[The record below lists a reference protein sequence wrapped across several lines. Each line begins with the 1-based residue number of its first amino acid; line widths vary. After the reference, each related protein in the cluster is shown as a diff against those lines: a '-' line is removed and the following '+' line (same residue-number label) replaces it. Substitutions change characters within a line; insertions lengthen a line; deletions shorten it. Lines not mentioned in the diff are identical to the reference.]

1 MMELLLQMNMVAAI
15 LIVAIVTVRV
25 LVLYKLP
32 KKTFL
37 FLWGVVAVRLL
48 LPFRIPLPFN
58 FFPDNRAL
66 SGGTIA
72 DILEVI
78 YVGGVPA
85 QIQEPVEQATP
96 MIFPFEAVWLA
107 GVCAVAG
114 FFFVSYLRFH
124 REAGAALPCDDKFVQ
139 RWLSE
144 YPVRRMVNVR
154 QTDRI
159 SSPLTYGILRPVILL
174 PKTTDWQNEDML
186 RCILTHELVHI
197 RHFDTLVKLVFAAAV
212 CIHWFN
218 PLVWVMYVF
227 VNRDIEL
234 VCDEAATDEL
244 GQEDKKIYLNVL
256 LAIEENRTSIAIPIA
271 SHFGK
276 NSTKER
282 ISAIMRRRKHTLPMM
297 ISAAAL
303 VLCIGAVA
311 VFALSFDKKVILF
324 ENMSQDEMRRYIAF
338 FESQDATDYRVNGSM
353 LYVPENR
360 IDDYRWMV
368 LEANFNPLTDHEYE
382 EVISYGELGSQT
394 YESDYI
400 LPNSSAYAVGIIGG
414 EENQNIPPLTD
425 HEYEEVIS
433 YGELGSQ
440 TYESDYI
447 LPNSSAYVVGII
459 DGEENQNIA
468 DYVEGDSSSEEKR
481 VPITLIRDF
490 EGRYKKQYRLIDQV
504 EFSLTADHPSAVY
517 EGTSDKNIVISFVD
531 NEPVSCIVTIEGV
544 EIPGTYKCG
553 FSGEGAVSLELAP
566 GSTYRVEYRC
576 GLQVHPDRPAY
587 TKETVNSSSGIIK
600 VYEEK

>member
-400 LPNSSAYAVGIIGG
+400 LPNSSAY
-414 EENQNIPPLTD
+414 
-425 HEYEEVIS
+425 
-433 YGELGSQ
+433 
-440 TYESDYI
+440 
-447 LPNSSAYVVGII
+447 VVGII

>member
-1 MMELLLQMNMVAAI
+1 MMELLLQMNMVVAI

-85 QIQEPVEQATP
+85 QIQGPVEQATP

-382 EVISYGELGSQT
+382 
-394 YESDYI
+394 D
-400 LPNSSAYAVGIIGG
+400 
-414 EENQNIPPLTD
+414 
-425 HEYEEVIS
+425 VIS

-544 EIPGTYKCG
+544 EVPGTYKCG

-566 GSTYRVEYRC
+566 GSTYRVEYQC
-576 GLQVHPDRPAY
+576 GLQAHPDRPAY
-587 TKETVNSSSGIIK
+587 TEETVNSSSGIIK